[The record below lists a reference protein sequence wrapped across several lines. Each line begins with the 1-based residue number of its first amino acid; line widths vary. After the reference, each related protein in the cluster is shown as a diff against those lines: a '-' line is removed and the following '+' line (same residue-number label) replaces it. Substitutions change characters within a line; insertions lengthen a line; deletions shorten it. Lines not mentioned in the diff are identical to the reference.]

1 MRFDVEERYDFRFD
15 DLNEAYVAGFWDSM
29 QNKLYDSLNAMLMVL
44 NSGEVDEIFVHNIVA
59 HYAVDRG
66 FVSEVWN
73 GASLISHGKQC

>member
-1 MRFDVEERYDFRFD
+1 
-15 DLNEAYVAGFWDSM
+15 
-29 QNKLYDSLNAMLMVL
+29 MLMVL
-44 NSGEVDEIFVHNIVA
+44 NSGEVDAIFVHNIVA